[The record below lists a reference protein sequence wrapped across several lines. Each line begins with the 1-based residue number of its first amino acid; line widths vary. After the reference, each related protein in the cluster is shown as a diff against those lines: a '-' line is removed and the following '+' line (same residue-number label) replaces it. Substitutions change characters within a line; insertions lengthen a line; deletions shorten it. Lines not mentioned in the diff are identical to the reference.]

1 MHNRRAPA
9 ASSRDESK
17 RMMELSGPSQPP
29 AAGGKPKQLVVLLH
43 GYGSNGDDLISLA
56 PFFAQALPEAEFIS
70 PNALFPCE
78 ISPMGFQWFGF
89 EDRTPEMLL
98 GGARLAAE
106 TLDRFLDAELA
117 KRSLAD
123 RDLALVG
130 FSQGTMMSLHVG
142 PRRPNQIG
150 GILGFSGSLI
160 APQLLAGEIKSQ
172 PPIFLV
178 HGTADQVVPFGALA
192 QAEQALRDAGIQVET
207 ESRPG
212 LPHSIDQAGAQKGAL
227 FLRRCF
233 GAAPAP
239 Q

>member
-1 MHNRRAPA
+1 MP
-9 ASSRDESK
+9 
-17 RMMELSGPSQPP
+17 MIELSGPSQPP
-29 AAGGKPKQLVVLLH
+29 ANGGKLKQLVVLLH

-56 PFFAQALPEAEFIS
+56 PFFAQALPDAEFLS
-70 PNALFPCE
+70 PNAPFPCE
-78 ISPMGFQWFGF
+78 LSPMGFQWFGF

-106 TLDRFLDAELA
+106 ILDRFLDAELA
-117 KRSLAD
+117 RRGLRD

-130 FSQGTMMSLHVG
+130 FSQGTMMALQVG
-142 PRRPNQIG
+142 LRRPHAIA

-160 APQLLAGEIKSQ
+160 APHLLAAEMKSR
-172 PPIFLV
+172 PPVFLV
-178 HGTADQVVPFGALA
+178 HGTADQVVPYGALA
-192 QAEQALRDAGIQVET
+192 QAQKALADAGIPVET

-212 LPHSIDQAGAQKGAL
+212 LVHSIDQVGAQKGAQ

-233 GAAPAP
+233 AAAAAP

>member
-1 MHNRRAPA
+1 
-9 ASSRDESK
+9 
-17 RMMELSGPSQPP
+17 MMELSGPSHPP
-29 AAGGKPKQLVVLLH
+29 LSGGKAKQLIVLLH

-56 PFFAQALPEAEFIS
+56 PFFAQALPDAEFLS
-70 PNALFPCE
+70 PNAPFPCE
-78 ISPMGFQWFGF
+78 IAPFGFQWFGF

-106 TLDRFLDAELA
+106 ILDKFLDAELA
-117 KRSLAD
+117 KRGLTD

-142 PRRPNQIG
+142 PRRPNRIG

-160 APQLLAGEIKSQ
+160 APNLLASELKSK
-172 PPIFLV
+172 PPVLLI
-178 HGTADQVVPFGALA
+178 HGTADQVVPYGALA
-192 QAEQALRDAGIQVET
+192 QAEKALKEAGVLIET

-212 LPHSIDQAGAQKGAL
+212 LPHSIDQIGAQKGAL

-233 GAAPAP
+233 SVTPAA

>member
-1 MHNRRAPA
+1 
-9 ASSRDESK
+9 
-17 RMMELSGPSQPP
+17 MMELSGPSQPP
-29 AAGGKPKQLVVLLH
+29 ASGGKPKQLVVLLH
-43 GYGSNGDDLISLA
+43 GYGSNGDDLIGLA
-56 PFFAQALPEAEFIS
+56 PFFAQALPEAEFLS
-70 PNALFPCE
+70 PNAPFPCE
-78 ISPMGFQWFGF
+78 IAPIGFQWFGL
-89 EDRTPEMLL
+89 EDRTPEMML
-98 GGARLAAE
+98 GGVRVAAQILE
-106 TLDRFLDAELA
+106 PFLDAELA
-117 KRSLAD
+117 KRGLTD

-142 PRRPNQIG
+142 PRRPNRIG

-160 APQLLAGEIKSQ
+160 APQLLVDEIRSR

-192 QAEQALRDAGIQVET
+192 QAEQALRGAGIPIET

-212 LPHSIDQAGAQKGAL
+212 LVHSIDQVGAQKGAL

-233 GAAPAP
+233 GHVPAP